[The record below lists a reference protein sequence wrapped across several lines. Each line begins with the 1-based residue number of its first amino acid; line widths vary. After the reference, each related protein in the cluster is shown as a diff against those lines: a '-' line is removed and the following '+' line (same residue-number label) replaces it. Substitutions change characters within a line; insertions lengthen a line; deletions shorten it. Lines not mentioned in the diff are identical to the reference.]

1 MSLPSSGQISMD
13 DIRIELGVPTQTP
26 FGLDEARDGDYGAI
40 NPCSTYKPPSTG
52 QISLSDW
59 YGYNHTQ
66 ACNFYEIVFYG
77 STTDEACFFP
87 AGNFPMT
94 GNYPSYCLSTVFTG
108 TPWATMASGNYVL
121 EYLGQLRNVTH
132 FFGNNYAQTFDA
144 GCGTCPTP
152 TPTPTLTP
160 TPTPTHTP
168 TPTPTPTFTPTPTPT
183 STPDPYFYY
192 LAERY
197 ECQEDGSCSY
207 IEDLVIANNV
217 SLTIAATQRY
227 RLDPTTGFILR
238 VMTAVSSQVALL
250 TTMSGTGQI
259 TCSNLC
265 AQPPTPTPTGTPT
278 PTPTG
283 TPTPTPTNTPEPPP
297 PSQYSIAWS
306 NNNITTGTNVLDI
319 WVNDVNVVNQEGLG
333 GGSFSVYNTDI
344 VTFRLYS
351 STPDFCEATVSV
363 NSYGSG
369 TVSNC
374 SYSSVTAQDLVGITF
389 NAAGTIDGITSNYE
403 FGCP

>member
-1 MSLPSSGQISMD
+1 
-13 DIRIELGVPTQTP
+13 
-26 FGLDEARDGDYGAI
+26 
-40 NPCSTYKPPSTG
+40 
-52 QISLSDW
+52 
-59 YGYNHTQ
+59 
-66 ACNFYEIVFYG
+66 
-77 STTDEACFFP
+77 
-87 AGNFPMT
+87 MT

-278 PTPTG
+278 PTPTSTPTPLPSYYEVQMCSG
-283 TPTPTPTNTPEPPP
+283 GSTYIMNATDVTPVVGGVYKVYAPYFIGTMNGINCWTVISAPTTGLDDDATFGTNYGDCETCEPTPTPTPTPSGFYYEADRYECIDGECSFVETLIIANNTELVLNARFRLDP
-297 PSQYSIAWS
+297 
-306 NNNITTGTNVLDI
+306 TTGYIFQVSSSVSPQVALLTTMT
-319 WVNDVNVVNQEGLG
+319 GLG
-333 GGSFSVYNTDI
+333 RADCAFYC
-344 VTFRLYS
+344 FL
-351 STPDFCEATVSV
+351 
-363 NSYGSG
+363 
-369 TVSNC
+369 
-374 SYSSVTAQDLVGITF
+374 
-389 NAAGTIDGITSNYE
+389 
-403 FGCP
+403 